1 MHQYNRDTEFA
12 ASNLIA
18 LARDE
23 ASQLRTLQN
32 ELRQIEA
39 EVAYHYWDFSTSD
52 MNDDFP
58 EYQSISAFR
67 RMSEAQ
73 AKKQQQEHRISSIQ
87 SSMESKSSA
96 VEFIAG
102 SILQLARQGI
112 SIVHSNDPN
121 SPPGRMIGSVSLREV
136 VWFGRNQAIH
146 YEERPKMP
154 VVNLFRVL
162 EEEQGQHFSLSMNQ
176 GKNMAKHVINLLGWN
191 SYEAYLSDME
201 SLLAV
206 SNLPS

>member
-1 MHQYNRDTEFA
+1 MHQYNKDTEFA

-23 ASQLRTLQN
+23 AGQLQRLQN
-32 ELRQIEA
+32 DLQRIEA
-39 EVAYHYWDFSTSD
+39 EIQYHYWDFSTSD

-58 EYQSISAFR
+58 EYQSIRAFQ

-73 AKKQQQEHRISSIQ
+73 AKKEQQKHQINSIK
-87 SSMESKSSA
+87 SSMESKKSA
-96 VEFIAG
+96 IEFIAG

-112 SIVHSNDPN
+112 SIVHSNDPG
-121 SPPGRMIGSVSLREV
+121 SPPGRMIGSVSLRAI
-136 VWFGRNQAIH
+136 VWYGRNQAIH
-146 YEERPKMP
+146 YEEPPKLP

-162 EEEQGQHFSLSMNQ
+162 EKEHGQHFSLQLNQ
-176 GKNMAKHVINLLGWN
+176 GKNMAKHVITLLGWD

-201 SLLAV
+201 SLLA
-206 SNLPS
+206 STGIS

>member
-1 MHQYNRDTEFA
+1 MHQYNKDTEFA

-23 ASQLRTLQN
+23 AGQLLRLQSD
-32 ELRQIEA
+32 LRQIEA
-39 EVAYHYWDFSTSD
+39 EVAHHYWDFSTSD

-67 RMSEAQ
+67 RMAEAH
-73 AKKQQQEHRISSIQ
+73 AKKQQQERRINSIQ
-87 SSMESKSSA
+87 SSMESKKTA
-96 VEFIAG
+96 IEFIAG

-112 SIVHSNDPN
+112 SIVHSNDPQ

-136 VWFGRNQAIH
+136 VWYGRNQAIH
-146 YEERPKMP
+146 YEERPKSP
-154 VVNLFRVL
+154 VVALFRTL
-162 EEEQGQHFSLSMNQ
+162 EQEQGRHFSLSLNH
-176 GKNMAKHVINLLGWN
+176 GKSMAKHVITLLGWD

-201 SLLAV
+201 SLLE
-206 SNLPS
+206 STNL